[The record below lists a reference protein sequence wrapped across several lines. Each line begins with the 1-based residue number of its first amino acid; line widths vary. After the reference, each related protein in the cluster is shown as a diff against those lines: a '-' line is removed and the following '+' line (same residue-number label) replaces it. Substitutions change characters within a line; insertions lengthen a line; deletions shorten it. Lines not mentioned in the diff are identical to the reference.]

1 MITQLSALLHRA
13 ATSVEPEKLLLTS
26 KPPSW
31 VHFSQSWPDTHKWA
45 RGKYFK
51 VIRTQLVNYPASYIL
66 PGDDYADVDLSNSS
80 AGLKLYP
87 TSEGVLYEIA
97 LGMKP
102 GDYLLHIF
110 IPKDRY
116 IHALAD
122 PSMTPDITNPDL
134 KYLGAK
140 TWKDSPYTGPLLKLY
155 CIKDMPAFILRH
167 YVLEGVDFEECTI
180 EYNVNKCQLE
190 VIEDPSQQQVEQAME
205 IPWHEDMR
213 GF

>member
-31 VHFSQSWPDTHKWA
+31 VHFSQAWPDTHKWA

-66 PGDDYADVDLSNSS
+66 PGDDYADVDLSNAA
-80 AGLKLYP
+80 AGIKLYP

-116 IHALAD
+116 IHSLAD
-122 PSMTPDITNPDL
+122 PSTYSKDKDVILGLTRRQQDL
-134 KYLGAK
+134 AAQ
-140 TWKDSPYTGPLLKLY
+140 
-155 CIKDMPAFILRH
+155 IERA
-167 YVLEGVDFEECTI
+167 EEAWLDAQSALDA
-180 EYNVNKCQLE
+180 QLAGE
-190 VIEDPSQQQVEQAME
+190 E
-205 IPWHEDMR
+205 
-213 GF
+213 